1 MDFKEHFAKYEALV
15 SIIDGIFEKVKSEY
29 PREVTCREKC
39 CDCCYAIFDIPLIEA
54 IYLNHKFRE
63 KFSGREKSALIDKA
77 AKIDRALFKMKRDA
91 HKAVRAGGEELEVL
105 ATMSQERMRCP
116 LLGEDN
122 LCILYESRPITCRIY
137 GIPTA
142 TAGKSH
148 ICGSTNF
155 EQGGK
160 YPTLNMDA
168 LYAQLQLI
176 SAELT
181 AAVKAENVKVC
192 EMLIP
197 VSMALLTDFNEEFFG
212 MKKNG

>member
-1 MDFKEHFAKYEALV
+1 MDFKEYFAKYEALV
-15 SIIDGIFEKVKSEY
+15 TIIDGIFEKVKSEY
-29 PREVTCREKC
+29 PKEVFCRKKC
-39 CDCCYAIFDIPLIEA
+39 CDCCYAIFDVPLIEA
-54 IYLNHKFRE
+54 IYLNQKFRE
-63 KFSGREKSALIDKA
+63 KFSGVEKSRLIDQA

-91 HKAVRAGGEELEVL
+91 HKAVKAGKDELEIL
-105 ATMSQERMRCP
+105 ATMSQERIRCP

-122 LCILYESRPITCRIY
+122 LCILYEARPITCRIY
-137 GIPTA
+137 GIPTS

-148 ICGSTNF
+148 ICGRTGF

-160 YPTLNMDA
+160 YPTVSMDQ

-181 AAVKAENVKVC
+181 AAVKANNVKAC

-197 VSMALLTDFNEEFFG
+197 VSMALITDFNEEFFG
-212 MKKNG
+212 VEKNG

>member
-15 SIIDGIFEKVKSEY
+15 SIIDGIFEKVKSEF
-29 PREVTCREKC
+29 PAEVSCREKC
-39 CDCCYAIFDIPLIEA
+39 SDCCYAIFDIPLIEA
-54 IYLNHKFRE
+54 VYLNHKFRE
-63 KFSGREKSALIDKA
+63 KFSGVEKSRLIDQA

-91 HKAVRAGGEELEVL
+91 HKAVKSGKDELEIL
-105 ATMSQERMRCP
+105 AAMSQERMRCP

-122 LCILYESRPITCRIY
+122 LCILYASRPITCRIY

-148 ICGSTNF
+148 ICGNTHF

-160 YPTLNMDA
+160 YPTVNMDQ

-181 AAVKAENVKVC
+181 AAVKANNVKAC
-192 EMLIP
+192 EMIIP
-197 VSMALLTDFNEEFFG
+197 VSMALITDFNKEFFG
-212 MKKNG
+212 VEKNG